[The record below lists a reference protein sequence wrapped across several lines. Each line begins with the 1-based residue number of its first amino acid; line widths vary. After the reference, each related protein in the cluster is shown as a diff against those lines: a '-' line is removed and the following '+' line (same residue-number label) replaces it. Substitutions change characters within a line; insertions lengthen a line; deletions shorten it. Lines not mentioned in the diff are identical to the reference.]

1 MSQGRWSSAVVLG
14 LLAGCAARRSEPT
27 DPTAAPARS
36 LEATTPGRTHTSDTG
51 ANAPTQIETV
61 TVGKSHSDEA
71 APPDERSRAA
81 SSVASVGDS
90 ARFPPTDFPPPS
102 KKSAAPGDGHW
113 TAFIADRAT
122 TGATTR
128 AVAGAASSPLVVR
141 AVVHPHPDSK
151 WVTVTI
157 AAVDLERL
165 RIRFVPGTEDLLWAK
180 RTPNADAGLVPH
192 ADLDGLVAMMNGG
205 FQPKHGHFG
214 MIANRDV
221 VVPPRPD
228 ACTLIVGDDGSVR
241 LGPWA
246 SLAPLDEHTESLRQT
261 PACLVLGGTLHADLL
276 RGNDK
281 RWAGHA
287 SDLQTRR
294 RSAVG
299 IDASGKVLF
308 YGMGEEADPRWL
320 AEGMRAAGAV
330 VAAEFDINW
339 YWTRFLAFDRDAA
352 GTTRISSSLIP
363 KMEHQSDS
371 YVARPSTRDFFYF
384 VRRP

>member
-1 MSQGRWSSAVVLG
+1 MTLRRWSSAVVLG
-14 LLAGCAARRSEPT
+14 LVAGCASRGSET
-27 DPTAAPARS
+27 AEPTAAPARS
-36 LEATTPGRTHTSDTG
+36 LEATNRERSSAPNPG
-51 ANAPTQIETV
+51 ANPTTQLETANA
-61 TVGKSHSDEA
+61 GESHSVDAASHGESSPAA
-71 APPDERSRAA
+71 APNGSA
-81 SSVASVGDS
+81 S
-90 ARFPPTDFPPPS
+90 FPPPDFAPPS
-102 KKSAAPGDGHW
+102 KKSAALGDGDW
-113 TAFIADRAT
+113 TPFVAS
-122 TGATTR
+122 
-128 AVAGAASSPLVVR
+128 AGAASSPLVAR

-151 WVTVTI
+151 WVTVTV

-165 RIRFVPGTEDLLWAK
+165 RIRFVPGTDDLLWAK
-180 RTPNADAGLVPH
+180 RTPSADAGLVAH

-214 MIANRDV
+214 MIANHDV
-221 VVPPRPD
+221 IVPPRPD
-228 ACTLIVGDDGSVR
+228 ACTLVVGDDGSVR

-246 SLAPLDEHTESLRQT
+246 ALAPLDEHTESLRQT
-261 PACLVLGGTLHADLL
+261 PACLLLGGTLHADLL

-287 SDLQTRR
+287 SDLHTRR

-308 YGMGEEADPRWL
+308 YGIGEEADPRWL

-330 VAAEFDINW
+330 AAAEFDINW
-339 YWTRFLAFDRDAA
+339 YWTRFLAFERDAA

-384 VRRP
+384 VQRR